1 MATWE
6 IHPAAASLDPT
17 TQIEADS
24 AGLAGAATGILD
36 VPVEYCP
43 GWTVADLVWHVR
55 GVHHFWAEIV
65 AGGRADPSEVKRF
78 ERPGDAQL
86 IGDFRDGAQRL
97 VSVLRAADPAAPV
110 WTWAPQHDAG
120 FVVRHQVQETAVHR
134 WDAEHAARNT
144 FSIDLPTAVD
154 SIEEFLTFS
163 TDVSDAT
170 PLGAALLLDA
180 TDADA
185 AWIVDDGPNQ
195 TVRWSRGQAESAG
208 AELHGSASDLLLWLY
223 GRAEPDAMVTGDTSV
238 LGRFRTHLDT
248 A

>member
-17 TQIEADS
+17 TQIETDS
-24 AGLAGAATGILD
+24 AGLADAATGILD

-65 AGGRADPSEVKRF
+65 ASRLTDPNDVKRF

-86 IGDFRDGAQRL
+86 IDDFR
-97 VSVLRAADPAAPV
+97 
-110 WTWAPQHDAG
+110 DAG

-170 PLGAALLLDA
+170 PLGTALLLDA

-195 TVRWSRGQAESAG
+195 TVRWSRAQAESAG

-223 GRAEPDAMVTGDTSV
+223 GRAEPDAMVTGDTGV
-238 LGRFRTHLDT
+238 LSRFRTHLDT

>member
-6 IHPAAASLDPT
+6 IHPAAASLDPPA
-17 TQIEADS
+17 QIEADS
-24 AGLAGAATGILD
+24 AGLADAATGILD

-65 AGGRADPSEVKRF
+65 AGSLADPNEVKRF
-78 ERPGDAQL
+78 ERPGDARL
-86 IGDFRDGAQRL
+86 IDDFRDGAQRL
-97 VSVLRAADPAAPV
+97 VGVLRAADPSAPV
-110 WTWAPQHDAG
+110 WTWAPQRDAG
-120 FVVRHQVQETAVHR
+120 FVIRHQVQETAVHR
-134 WDAEHAARNT
+134 WDAEHAARNAY
-144 FSIDLPTAVD
+144 SIDLPTAVD

-170 PLGAALLLDA
+170 PLGESLGLGA

-185 AWIVDDGPNQ
+185 SWVVDDGPNR
-195 TVRWSRGQAESAG
+195 TIRWRRGRADAAG
-208 AELHGSASDLLLWLY
+208 AELHGTASDLLLWLY
-223 GRAEPDAMVTGDTSV
+223 GRAEPDAMVTGDVGV
-238 LGRFRTHLDT
+238 LDRFRTHLDT